1 MPYNATKGT
10 LNEVVRRI
18 LLRPYQLATRSEVA
32 SSLIPSED
40 GAGKLISSYSTNS
53 IVETLQDVLPS
64 PLSSRDSLRLYRGQD
79 NHRQGPLDRSC
90 AGEPINFRIEA
101 LCACGEACRPV
112 NDGPKRDRIL
122 GTSDKAPNDLSGCLP
137 Y

>member
-1 MPYNATKGT
+1 M
-10 LNEVVRRI
+10 RRI
-18 LLRPYQLATRSEVA
+18 LAAFLPTRYAVGSGFVIDSFGGRSRQVDLVVFDELYSSKLFKTFSQVLFPVETVFACIEVKTTIDKVRLTEVA
-32 SSLIPSED
+32 
-40 GAGKLISSYSTNS
+40 
-53 IVETLQDVLPS
+53 
-64 PLSSRDSLRLYRGQD
+64 
-79 NHRQGPLDRSC
+79 